1 MNKQNVNEVID
12 KIYVLK
18 AGEKVFSVA
27 LQENIRF
34 EKDVYV
40 KVTNTIYHSDDCV
53 FGNIQI
59 RMHNL
64 QASYLA
70 GKDMSGFL
78 DTKHG
83 DISVSLSQMTPYG
96 L

>member
-1 MNKQNVNEVID
+1 MKSEVLD

-18 AGEKVFSVA
+18 AGEKVFSIA

-40 KVTNTIYHSDDCV
+40 KITNTIYNSDDCV
-53 FGNIQI
+53 FGNIQL

-64 QASYLA
+64 HASYLT
-70 GKDMSGFL
+70 GKDMTGFI
-78 DTKHG
+78 DTAHG
-83 DISVSLSQMTPYG
+83 DISVNLSQMTPYG